1 MHKQCVPGA
10 PPFLRVPGTRLGGT
24 LHGETT
30 NCQNWGWALAWV
42 WALAQ
47 DNTVACSLDMAV
59 YRQQLPTHLDKYG
72 SLL

>member
-1 MHKQCVPGA
+1 MVGRYTENLKKPQTVKIG
-10 PPFLRVPGTRLGGT
+10 
-24 LHGETT
+24 
-30 NCQNWGWALAWV
+30 GWALAWV